1 MKKFGFAVDGKS
13 RTESDLLGSKEIPQE
28 ALFGVQT
35 LRCIE
40 NFDISQEILSDYP
53 EFIKALGIIKMGAVL
68 ANHELGLIEDK
79 IKDAIVAASQEL
91 IEGKHREHFPI
102 DMLQGGAGTSVNM
115 NANEVI
121 ANRAL
126 EILGHQRG
134 EYKYCSPNDH
144 VNNAQ
149 STNDAYPS
157 AMHLG
162 LYFYYN
168 KLKEA
173 IEKLIDSLAKKER
186 EFENVIKMGRTQL
199 QDAVPM
205 TLGQTFGAYKT
216 SMQNELARLNRH
228 AQELLI
234 INMGAT
240 AIGTGITSEPGYS
253 EACLKHIREITKL
266 DVKLAENLVE
276 ATNDTSAMLS
286 FATALK
292 FIAVKLSKIS
302 NDLRLLSSGPRTG
315 IAEISLPAKQ
325 PGSSIMPGK
334 VNPVIPEVVN
344 QVCFKVIGNEVAV
357 TMASEAAQLELN
369 VMEPVMVHTIVESNE
384 WLRRA
389 IDTLRVECIDGIVAN
404 EEECRR
410 QVEHSIGIVTA
421 LKPHIGYA
429 KSTEIAKEAL
439 ESGASVYNLV
449 IEKGILTKEQLDIIM
464 DPKHMVQPSKVEL

>member
-1 MKKFGFAVDGKS
+1 VDGKS

>member
-1 MKKFGFAVDGKS
+1 MDGKS